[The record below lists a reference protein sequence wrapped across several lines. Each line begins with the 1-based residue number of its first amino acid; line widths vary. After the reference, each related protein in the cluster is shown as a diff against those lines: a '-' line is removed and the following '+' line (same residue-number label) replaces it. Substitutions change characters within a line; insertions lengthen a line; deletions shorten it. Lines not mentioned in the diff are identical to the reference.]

1 MLCPLKFGYYEFE
14 GGQDCIG
21 AECGM
26 HNLCN
31 AETEI
36 TAVEFDAL
44 DEHAQALEREN
55 AELRKHVDNLTKEL
69 TAARNAHAQAEH
81 DAETYRE
88 KLGRMLDNA
97 HEITRIGGDC

>member
-1 MLCPLKFGYYEFE
+1 MSVIAMRDEMNEWVPANIIDVCAN
-14 GGQDCIG
+14 D
-21 AECGM
+21 
-26 HNLCN
+26 
-31 AETEI
+31 EI

-55 AELRKHVDNLTKEL
+55 AKQRNHVDNLAKEL
-69 TAARNAHAQAEH
+69 KAVYNALARAEH
-81 DAETYRE
+81 DNATLRE

>member
-1 MLCPLKFGYYEFE
+1 MLCPLKFSHYEFE

-21 AECGM
+21 SECGM
-26 HNLCN
+26 HKLCN
-31 AETEI
+31 ADDEI

-55 AELRKHVDNLTKEL
+55 EELRKHVDNLTKEL
-69 TAARNAHAQAEH
+69 TAAYNALACAEH
-81 DAETYRE
+81 DNATLRE